1 MSKRHVLTF
10 ALAATLVLGAAPVFA
25 NTLAVT
31 NAAAITGAFG
41 LELTVDASPG
51 TAAYV
56 VQDDPLIINN
66 ETHILMR
73 VNAANL
79 LAFRLGLGNSR
90 SFIAMQVQG
99 GNPVIGNNKAIGRFY
114 VISKNNRL
122 RVRCHC
128 RRNNGQARFCNALSM
143 ASGTDTAQFEYEIFN
158 TLGTGTATDLTSC
171 VARVTGVGEVGRGD
185 VNNSITNFTGMR
197 LGLVGSLNIPANAG
211 QIYFDDF
218 ESFR

>member
-10 ALAATLVLGAAPVFA
+10 ALAAALVLGAAPVFA

-31 NAAAITGAFG
+31 NAAAITGSFG
-41 LELTVDASPG
+41 LELTVDATPG

-56 VQDDPLIINN
+56 VQDDPGIVNN

-79 LAFRLGLGNSR
+79 LAFRTGLGNSR

-99 GNPVIGNNKAIGRFY
+99 GNTSIGNNKAVGRFY

-128 RRNNGQARFCNALSM
+128 RRNNGQARFCNAISM
-143 ASGTDTAQFEYEIFN
+143 ASGADTATFEYEIWQQI
-158 TLGTGTATDLTSC
+158 GDGSETSC
-171 VARVTGVGEVGRGD
+171 AARVVGVGEVSRSD
-185 VNNSITNFTGMR
+185 VNNSITTFTGMR

-211 QIYFDDF
+211 SIYFDDF